1 MTMEQALAVL
11 GVRDDTLTPDEKAFL
26 DANGYL
32 SLEGV
37 FVDQVEAF
45 GARLEA
51 IAGEEGERAG
61 WELRKREGTGRIRFR
76 RDAGAVRLGDLVN
89 KDPLFEVCFTHPR
102 VLAGVARVLRGE
114 CKLSSLNGRA
124 ALPGHG
130 HQPLHV
136 DWNASV
142 APGQYLVCNSIWLI
156 DDFTEA
162 NGATRVVPGSH
173 RSHAMPEEAMDDPAA
188 PHPDEVLLLGKAGT
202 VVIFNAHTWHGGTR
216 NRTDKPRRAMHAYFC
231 RRDQKQQTDQRH
243 YARPETTARL
253 SEAARFI
260 LDIL

>member
-1 MTMEQALAVL
+1 MTMEEALAAL
-11 GVRDDTLTPDEKAFL
+11 GVRDDTLHPDEKAFL

-32 SLEGV
+32 PLEGL
-37 FVDQVEAF
+37 FADQVEAF
-45 GARLEA
+45 GARFAALAE
-51 IAGEEGERAG
+51 EEGERAG

-89 KDPLFEVCFTHPR
+89 KDPLFDVCFTHPR
-102 VLAGVARVLRGE
+102 VLAAIVHVLGAD

-136 DWNASV
+136 DWNTRV
-142 APGQYLVCNSIWLI
+142 APGDYQVCNSIWLI

-173 RSHAMPEEAMDDPAA
+173 RNPAMPEEAMADPAA
-188 PHPDEVLLLGKAGT
+188 PHPEEMLLLGKAGT
-202 VVIFNAHTWHGGTR
+202 VVIFNAHTWHGGTL

-231 RRDQKQQTDQRH
+231 RRHQKQQTDQRR
-243 YARPETTARL
+243 YARPETIARL
-253 SEAARFI
+253 SDAARFI